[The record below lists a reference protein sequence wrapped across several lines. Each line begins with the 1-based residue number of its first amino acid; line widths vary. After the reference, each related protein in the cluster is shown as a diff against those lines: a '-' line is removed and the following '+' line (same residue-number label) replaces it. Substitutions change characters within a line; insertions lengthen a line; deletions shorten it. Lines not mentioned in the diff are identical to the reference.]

1 MPTPTRS
8 GRQRTGRM
16 SALAAASMTGVV
28 GYALRNSVRSVLR
41 MRAMASTT
49 FTVGAP
55 LTFRLGDEHRN
66 AARGLGLVFLV
77 RRVRRDPE
85 PPPPG
90 PRRRVLSP
98 APPPPPLRG
107 AGPQPPPAV
116 CGHPCA

>member
-28 GYALRNSVRSVLR
+28 GYALRNSVPSVLR

-77 RRVRRDPE
+77 RRGTPRPQL
-85 PPPPG
+85 PPPRP
-90 PRRRVLSP
+90 PRLGLCL
-98 APPPPPLRG
+98 PPPPPL
-107 AGPQPPPAV
+107 PPR
-116 CGHPCA
+116 

>member
-28 GYALRNSVRSVLR
+28 GYALRNSVPSVLR

-77 RRVRRDPE
+77 RRVHRDRA
-85 PPPPG
+85 PPHPG
-90 PRRRVLSP
+90 PLALAFGP
-98 APPPPPLRG
+98 APPHPLPRG
-107 AGPQPPPAV
+107 RGSGPSLE
-116 CGHPCA
+116 